1 MAAATSRMLGDMLDT
16 YQVYLEHEKNA
27 SPKTREN
34 YGLWLGRFL
43 EFIGNIPVEDIK
55 SLDVLD
61 FRTKLL
67 QRKLSKKTI
76 NYHIVAL
83 RAFLKFC
90 LKHDIDVISPD
101 KLELGKVPPRVV
113 SFLEEDEIQKILMMP
128 LMNEKKEIK
137 RLRDEAILHTLY
149 GT

>member
-1 MAAATSRMLGDMLDT
+1 MAATRSRMLADMLDT

-27 SPKTREN
+27 SGKTQEN
-34 YGLWLGRFL
+34 YSLWLGRFL
-43 EFIGNIPVEDIK
+43 EFIGNIPVENIT

-67 QRKLSKKTI
+67 QRSLSKKTI

-101 KLELGKVPPRVV
+101 KLELGKIPPRSVN
-113 SFLEEDEIQKILMMP
+113 FLDEEEIHNILAMP
-128 LMNEKKEIK
+128 ALHEKK
-137 RLRDEAILHTLY
+137 
-149 GT
+149 